1 MSNLIPKT
9 QEKKFELQFMYMIN
23 CPIICWVGFE
33 DSVIKEQ
40 KEKYKLESML
50 HCIKTFETEIA
61 PPYHMMLYL
70 SHATQVAMPSRSFQN
85 VYFYLFQNYFPKES
99 TEFLN
104 DDVLGKGDKI
114 TLDLNEIDTMNDLGN
129 WIFKQQIS
137 AIKNKLK
144 GLQK

>member
-1 MSNLIPKT
+1 MSKLIPKSE
-9 QEKKFELQFMYMIN
+9 EKKFELQFMYMLN
-23 CPIICWVGFE
+23 CPIICWTGFE

-70 SHATQVAMPSRSFQN
+70 SHATQVAMPSRAFQN
-85 VYFYLFQNYFPKES
+85 VYFYLFQNYFPEES
-99 TEFLN
+99 TKYLDEVF
-104 DDVLGKGDKI
+104 KGEKI
-114 TLDLNEIDTMNDLGN
+114 TLDENEKETMDNLGN

-137 AIKNKLK
+137 AIKNKIK
-144 GLQK
+144 GLEK